1 MNGAEICELVGLYF
15 LNQWKDFITNR
26 TVRVYRE
33 DRLVVVH
40 KYSGPQMDRLRK
52 NIIDFFKQHG
62 FQITIEV
69 NLKITNFLDIYL
81 DLENDKFYPYR
92 KLSHTSLYLHC

>member
-1 MNGAEICELVGLYF
+1 M
-15 LNQWKDFITNR
+15 
-26 TVRVYRE
+26 
-33 DRLVVVH
+33 H

-69 NLKITNFLDIYL
+69 NLKITDFLDIYL
-81 DLENDKFYPYR
+81 DLENDTLYPYR
-92 KLSHTSLYLHC
+92 KPSHTSLYLHS